1 MVPRKGHDRVSL
13 PDVQDWLGLLVLAI
27 WLVLVFA
34 RGDFWRC
41 LDRDDFDDPPPP
53 GQWPAVVAVVPARD
67 EASVIATS
75 LGSLLAQDYPGEFH
89 IVLVDDQS
97 ADVTARIARQCA
109 SEAGCAER
117 LTVVSGAPPP
127 RGWTGKV
134 WAMAQGVKQAR
145 ENLAPR
151 YILFTDADIA
161 HRPDNLRAIV
171 ARAEASGYGMVSLM
185 ATWRCQSAAEKWMIP
200 AFTYFFQ
207 MLYPFRWVSDA
218 RKKDAGAAGNC
229 MLTRADLLEKA
240 GGIESI
246 ANALIDDCAL
256 GARMKSVG
264 PIWLGLSQRL
274 RSLRPYPRFADIH
287 KMVSRS
293 AYAQLRFSPLWLAG
307 AVLGLALTFFAPV
320 LLAAFASGVGG
331 LCGIAAYVL
340 MSVSFAPIQRF
351 YGLPRW
357 RALLL
362 PLIAAL
368 YMVYT
373 LDSALQYWR
382 GRGGMWKGRAQAHIV
397 HPAREARKTIET
409 ETS

>member
-1 MVPRKGHDRVSL
+1 MSVS
-13 PDVQDWLGLLVLAI
+13 DVQIWLGLLVLTI

-34 RGDFWRC
+34 RGNFWRC
-41 LDRDDFDDPPPP
+41 LDRDDLDDPPAP
-53 GQWPAVVAVVPARD
+53 GQWPGVVAVVPARD
-67 EASVIATS
+67 EASIIATS

-97 ADVTARIARQCA
+97 ADGTARIARECA
-109 SEAGCAER
+109 VGAGRTER
-117 LTVVSGAPPP
+117 LVIVSGAPLPQ
-127 RGWTGKV
+127 GWTGKV
-134 WAMAQGVKQAR
+134 WAMAQGMKQAR
-145 ENLAPR
+145 DSFSPR

-161 HRPDNLRAIV
+161 HRPDNLRAVV
-171 ARAEASGYGMVSLM
+171 ARAEAGGYAMVSLM

-240 GGIESI
+240 GGIECI

-274 RSLRPYPRFADIH
+274 QSLRPYPRFADIH

-320 LLAAFASGVGG
+320 ALAVSAPGAAG
-331 LCGIAAYVL
+331 LCGIAAFVL

-357 RALLL
+357 RALVL

-382 GRGGMWKGRAQAHIV
+382 GRGGMWKGRAQAHVV
-397 HPAREARKTIET
+397 HLAREARKPIET

>member
-1 MVPRKGHDRVSL
+1 MVPRKGHDRVSVS
-13 PDVQDWLGLLVLAI
+13 DVQIWLGLLVLTI

-34 RGDFWRC
+34 RGNFWRC
-41 LDRDDFDDPPPP
+41 LDRDDLDDLPAPRRWP
-53 GQWPAVVAVVPARD
+53 GVVAVVPARD

-89 IVLVDDQS
+89 IILVDDQS
-97 ADVTARIARQCA
+97 ADGTAQIARICA
-109 SEAGCAER
+109 AGAGRAER
-117 LTVVSGAPPP
+117 LVIVSGAQPPK
-127 RGWTGKV
+127 GWTGKV
-134 WAMAQGVKQAR
+134 WAMAQGVRLAR
-145 ENLAPR
+145 ENFAPA

-161 HRPDNLRAIV
+161 HRPDNLRAVV
-171 ARAEASGYGMVSLM
+171 ARAEAGGYAMVSLM

-240 GGIESI
+240 GGIDSI

-274 RSLRPYPRFADIH
+274 QSLRPYPRFADIH

-320 LLAAFASGVGG
+320 ALAVSAPGVAG
-331 LCGIAAYVL
+331 LWGIAAFVL

-357 RALLL
+357 RALTL

-382 GRGGMWKGRAQAHIV
+382 GRGGMWKGRAQAHVV

>member
-1 MVPRKGHDRVSL
+1 MSVS
-13 PDVQDWLGLLVLAI
+13 DVQIWLGLLVLTI

-34 RGDFWRC
+34 RGNFWRC
-41 LDRDDFDDPPPP
+41 LDRDDLDDPPAP
-53 GQWPAVVAVVPARD
+53 GQWPGVVAVVPARD
-67 EASVIATS
+67 EASVIAAS
-75 LGSLLAQDYPGEFH
+75 LGSLLAQNYPGEFH

-97 ADVTARIARQCA
+97 ADGTARIARECA
-109 SEAGCAER
+109 AGAGRAER
-117 LTVVSGAPPP
+117 LAIVSGAPLPQ
-127 RGWTGKV
+127 GWTGKV
-134 WAMAQGVKQAR
+134 WAMAQGVRQAR
-145 ENLAPR
+145 ESFVPR

-161 HRPDNLRAIV
+161 HRPDNLRVVV
-171 ARAEASGYGMVSLM
+171 ARAEAGGYAMVSLM

-229 MLTRADLLEKA
+229 MLARADLLEKA

-274 RSLRPYPRFADIH
+274 RSLRPYPRFADIR

-320 LLAAFASGVGG
+320 ALAVSAPGAAG
-331 LCGIAAYVL
+331 LCGIAAFVL

-357 RALLL
+357 RALTL

-382 GRGGMWKGRAQAHIV
+382 GRGGMWKGRAQAHVV
-397 HPAREARKTIET
+397 HPAREARNTIET

>member
-1 MVPRKGHDRVSL
+1 MVPGKGHDRVMA
-13 PDVQDWLGLLVLAI
+13 LGLLVVAI

-34 RGDFWRC
+34 RGNFWRC
-41 LDRDDFDDPPPP
+41 LDRDDLDDPPPP
-53 GQWPAVVAVVPARD
+53 RQWPGVVAVVPARD
-67 EASVIATS
+67 EASMIPTS

-97 ADVTARIARQCA
+97 ADGTAQTARACA
-109 SEAGCAER
+109 ERAGRAER
-117 LTVVSGAPPP
+117 LTIVSGAPPP
-127 RGWTGKV
+127 QGWTGKV
-134 WAMAQGVKQAR
+134 WAMAQGAKQAR
-145 ENLAPR
+145 EISAPT

-161 HRPDNLRAIV
+161 HRPGNLRHVV
-171 ARAEASGYGMVSLM
+171 ARAEAGGYGLVSLM

-264 PIWLGLSQRL
+264 PIWLGLSHRL
-274 RSLRPYPRFADIH
+274 QSLRPYPRFADIH

-293 AYAQLRFSPLWLAG
+293 AYAQLRFSLLWLAG

-320 LLAAFASGVGG
+320 LLAAFAPGGAG

-351 YGLPRW
+351 YDLPRW
-357 RALLL
+357 RALTL

-382 GRGGMWKGRAQAHIV
+382 GRGGMWKGRAQAHV
-397 HPAREARKTIET
+397 MHPAREARKTIET